1 MKRKTIIALAVSAA
15 LISAVIVFQLFWS
28 TIYKTT
34 SAFFHPFIGSALQL
48 KDKAAEKPF
57 QQQTKDELIK
67 GISLLKKE
75 NEKLQIKIELLNS
88 IKNDKKRV
96 EELLKITP
104 TPGYKCI
111 FAEIYLRDPAFW
123 YENLSINKGSD
134 AGITDG
140 AIVLCKTEKQ
150 SDNRKHS
157 FAVLGRITEVT
168 KHSSQV
174 QTIISRTCN
183 LSVIIGDSKA
193 AGILKGGTIKNDLP
207 YIKIAYLPLFK
218 KYKSDAA
225 VYTSGLCRNSESG
238 VSDQTGLPRHSTPGG
253 LFIGTLSGQIKIVN
267 NLNAEA
273 EVIPAV
279 NFNDLQ
285 YVIILIPETNR
296 VQTAD

>member
-1 MKRKTIIALAVSAA
+1 MKRKTVIAIALSAA
-15 LISAVIVFQLFWS
+15 LIAAVIVFQIFRS
-28 TIYKTT
+28 AIHRTT

-48 KDKAAEKPF
+48 KDEAVEKTF
-57 QQQTKDELIK
+57 QQKTRDELIREV
-67 GISLLKKE
+67 SLLKKE
-75 NEKLQIKIELLNS
+75 NEKLQIRIELLNS
-88 IKNDKKRV
+88 IKNEKKRV

-104 TPGYKCI
+104 TLGYKCI

-123 YENLSINKGSD
+123 YESLSINKGAE

-140 AIVLCKTEKQ
+140 AIVLCKTED
-150 SDNRKHS
+150 SDNLKHS

-168 KHSSQV
+168 KYSSQV

-183 LSVIIGDSKA
+183 LSVIIGGSKA

-225 VYTSGLCRNSESG
+225 VYTSGFCRNSESEISG
-238 VSDQTGLPRHSTPGG
+238 QTGQPRHSTPGG
-253 LFIGTLSGQIKIVN
+253 LFIGTLSGKVKIVN

-285 YVIILIPETNR
+285 YVIILVPEKNR
-296 VQTAD
+296 VETAD